1 MLKNSKIYV
10 GKVIH
15 RRFKPKNHYF
25 KYRVFSL
32 LIDLDDLN
40 EIDNKIKLFSY
51 NKFNIISFFDKD
63 HGDRDGTSLKNWVK
77 KKLENIGIDNKDVT
91 IKLFCYPRILG
102 YVFNPLSVFFIY
114 DKYDK
119 IISIFYEVKNTFGE
133 QHTYIFKAEDN
144 ETLRNSCVKKFHVS
158 PFIDMECNY
167 KFRVNKPSDKISV
180 IIDQSDNDG
189 KLLFALKNWVKKKLE
204 NIGIDNKEIKIKLF
218 CYPRILGYV
227 FNPLSVFFIYDK
239 YDKIISI
246 FYEVKNTFGE
256 QHTYIFKAE
265 DNETLRN
272 SCVKKFHV
280 SPFIDMECNYKFR
293 VNKPSDKI
301 SVIIDQSDNDGKLLF
316 ASQDGTAKEFSN
328 KNLFVS
334 YIFHPLMTFK
344 VIVAI
349 HYEAFKLWLKGI
361 KFIKKKIN
369 IKNNSSVE
377 KSEFE

>member
-1 MLKNSKIYV
+1 MLKSSKIYV

-77 KKLENIGIDNKDVT
+77 KKLENIGINNREVK

-114 DKYDK
+114 DKDDK
-119 IISIFYEVKNTFGE
+119 IISLFYEVKNTFGE

-144 ETLRNSCVKKFHVS
+144 ETLRNSC
-158 PFIDMECNY
+158 I
-167 KFRVNKPSDKISV
+167 
-180 IIDQSDNDG
+180 
-189 KLLFALKNWVKKKLE
+189 
-204 NIGIDNKEIKIKLF
+204 
-218 CYPRILGYV
+218 
-227 FNPLSVFFIYDK
+227 
-239 YDKIISI
+239 
-246 FYEVKNTFGE
+246 
-256 QHTYIFKAE
+256 
-265 DNETLRN
+265 
-272 SCVKKFHV
+272 KKFHV